1 MRLGAARFL
10 PILALVLV
18 VALPLAAV
26 AQPAGKVWRIGVL
39 ANALETSDG
48 PQFKAFLA
56 GLRQLGYVE
65 GQNVE
70 IEWRSSE
77 GDLERLPTLASD
89 LVRAKVDIIL
99 ATSLLPARAA
109 VEATQAIPVVFV
121 VTADP
126 VGSKLVASAA
136 RPGGNVT
143 GLATYQP
150 QMVSERVLQLLR
162 DAVPRFA
169 RLGVLTNP
177 ANPVHLALMAQPLPL
192 AAQRAKASLVPLEA
206 RSLADLQPA
215 FEAAIRDRA
224 DALYVLSDVLTF
236 IHRARIVALAA
247 QSRLPTIYGMRGAV
261 EAGGLMSYGPDLR
274 DLFRRAAGYVD
285 RILKG
290 ARPGDLPVE
299 QPTKFELAVN
309 LKAAGALNLAI
320 PQSVLARA
328 DQVIR

>member
-1 MRLGAARFL
+1 MRLGAARVL
-10 PILALVLV
+10 PILALAL
-18 VALPLAAV
+18 VALPLAAA
-26 AQPAGKVWRIGVL
+26 AQPAAKVWRIGVL

-48 PQFKAFLA
+48 PQFEAFLA

-65 GQNVE
+65 GRNVD

-77 GDLERLPTLASD
+77 GNHERLPMLAAD
-89 LVRAKVDIIL
+89 LLRAKVDIIL
-99 ATSLLPARAA
+99 ATSLQPARAA
-109 VEATQAIPVVFV
+109 VEATQSVPVVFV

-136 RPGGNVT
+136 RPGGNAT
-143 GLATYQP
+143 GLASHQP
-150 QMVSERVLQLLR
+150 QMASERVLQILR
-162 DAVPRFA
+162 DAVPRFS

-177 ANPVHLALMAQPLPL
+177 GNPVHLALMAQPLPR
-192 AAQRAKASLVPLEA
+192 AAQQAKASLVPLEI

-215 FEAAIRDRA
+215 FESALRDRA

-247 QSRLPTIYGMRGAV
+247 QHRLPAIYGMRGAV

-290 ARPGDLPVE
+290 ARPADLPVE
-299 QPTKFELAVN
+299 QPSKFELVVN
-309 LKAAGALNLAI
+309 LKAAQALNLAI